1 MLAVTP
7 VLLAAFLAA
16 APFGAAPAAAQDSG
30 ATEFIELVR
39 GRASTVRLAPFTTVT
54 VDVSTSF
61 SNLVVGKAEVADA
74 LPLSSNSLYIQGN
87 GPGRTNISIY
97 DEQKSLIGVID
108 VIVEMDVSELRR
120 AIASIAPRSNVSV
133 GLVNGQIRLSGE
145 VPDGAALMQIVDV
158 AKQYG
163 GDGVINAIRVT
174 DSQQVMLEVRFLEAS
189 RNIGNEI
196 GVGFRGRGDD
206 TRFNVGGVRPIDIAS
221 GTLGGSPFST
231 LITEILDSSGLSVD
245 ILVKALEDKGVVRRL
260 AEPNLVALS
269 GQSAGF
275 LAGGEIPVPRVTDGE
290 ADVEYKPYGVQLSFT
305 PVVLEKGLVSVSLTA
320 VVSDLDY
327 ANGVI
332 VNGSTVP
339 GLISR
344 STQTTVELRD
354 GQSFSVSGLLQAD
367 NTRNIEQVPYLG
379 SVPILGALFRSSS
392 YQKKETD
399 LVVIVTP
406 HIVRPSRPGEAL
418 ASPLDGKRSS
428 NDPELFLLGML
439 EVTDDMIAT
448 FEGGRGIAG
457 PYGHILDIPVAPAA
471 TPAKKP

>member
-1 MLAVTP
+1 L
-7 VLLAAFLAA
+7 
-16 APFGAAPAAAQDSG
+16 
-30 ATEFIELVR
+30 TE
-39 GRASTVRLAPFTTVT
+39 
-54 VDVSTSF
+54 
-61 SNLVVGKAEVADA
+61 
-74 LPLSSNSLYIQGN
+74 
-87 GPGRTNISIY
+87 
-97 DEQKSLIGVID
+97 
-108 VIVEMDVSELRR
+108 
-120 AIASIAPRSNVSV
+120 
-133 GLVNGQIRLSGE
+133 
-145 VPDGAALMQIVDV
+145 
-158 AKQYG
+158 
-163 GDGVINAIRVT
+163 
-174 DSQQVMLEVRFLEAS
+174 SQQVMLEVRFLEAS

-305 PVVLEKGLVSVSLTA
+305 PVVLEKGLVSVNLTA

-354 GQSFSVSGLLQAD
+354 GQSFSISGLLQAD

-418 ASPLDGKRSS
+418 SSPLDGKRSS

-439 EVTDDMIAT
+439 EVDDAMIKG
-448 FEGGRGIAG
+448 FETGRGVAG
-457 PYGHILDIPVAPAA
+457 PYGHILSLQVAPAA
-471 TPAKKP
+471 VAKP

>member
-1 MLAVTP
+1 MGLLLVAATLAG
-7 VLLAAFLAA
+7 
-16 APFGAAPAAAQDSG
+16 PFGWVAPVDAQD
-30 ATEFIELVR
+30 AETAFVELVR
-39 GRASTVRLAPFTTVT
+39 GRAATVRLAPYTTAT
-54 VDVSTSF
+54 VEVSAPF
-61 SNLVVGKAEVADA
+61 KNLVVGKPEIADA
-74 LPLSSNSLYIQGN
+74 LPLSSTSLYVQGN
-87 GPGRTNISIY
+87 GPGRTNISVY
-97 DEQKSLIGVID
+97 DEEKTLLGVID
-108 VIVEMDVSELRR
+108 VVVETDLSELRR

-145 VPDGAALMQIVDV
+145 VPDSGALAQIVDV
-158 AKQYG
+158 ARQYG

-174 DSQQVMLEVRFLEAS
+174 DSQQVLLEVRFLEAS
-189 RNIGNEI
+189 RNMGSEL
-196 GVGFRGRGDD
+196 GVGFRGRGND
-206 TRFNVGGVRPIDIAS
+206 TRFNVGGVRPIDLAAGSIGA
-221 GTLGGSPFST
+221 SPFST

-305 PVVLEKGLVSVSLTA
+305 PVVLDKGLVSVNLTA
-320 VVSDLDY
+320 IVSDLDY
-327 ANGVI
+327 QNGVI

-367 NTRNIEQVPYLG
+367 NTRSIEQVPYLG
-379 SVPILGALFRSSS
+379 SVPILGALFKSSA
-392 YQKKETD
+392 YKKKETD

-406 HIVRPSRPGEAL
+406 HIVRPTRPNEAL
-418 ASPLDGKRSS
+418 SSPLDGKRSS

-439 EVTDDMIAT
+439 EVDDTMIRS
-448 FEGGRGIAG
+448 FETGQGIAG
-457 PYGHILDIPVAPAA
+457 PYGHILTLEAAPAA
-471 TPAKKP
+471 VAKP